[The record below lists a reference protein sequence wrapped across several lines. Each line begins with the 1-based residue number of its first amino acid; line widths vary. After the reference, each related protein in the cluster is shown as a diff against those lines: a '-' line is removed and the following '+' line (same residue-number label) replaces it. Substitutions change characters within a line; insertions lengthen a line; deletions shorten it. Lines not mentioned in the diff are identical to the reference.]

1 MSSKAPHP
9 HAALLFLDYVHAREG
24 QQLMMKGGLWSP
36 RQDIGSLEQ
45 KFKKVYLDGRYSLE
59 EIEKKLAE
67 WENLMHQLFVRKRL

>member
-1 MSSKAPHP
+1 
-9 HAALLFLDYVHAREG
+9 LLFLDYVHAREG

-36 RQDIGSLEQ
+36 RQDVGSLEQ